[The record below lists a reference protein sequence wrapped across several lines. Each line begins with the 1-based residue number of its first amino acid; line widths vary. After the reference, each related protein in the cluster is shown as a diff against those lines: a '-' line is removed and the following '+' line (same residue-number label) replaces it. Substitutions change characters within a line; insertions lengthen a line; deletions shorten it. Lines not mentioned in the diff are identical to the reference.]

1 MMVRKL
7 CIVFLA
13 FYFSSRYA
21 QGEPFQAPS
30 YTINLDLRPEDRWVE
45 VTSKYAKYSPQIVA
59 FIRQNLPAD
68 LVPLVEKVAMYMD
81 EYFPAPFPAEMK
93 GVSKGLNLSLAD
105 TILINIMYDLTAFC
119 TSIVAQDKQGNIF
132 HGRNL
137 DYSFSEIL
145 RNVTFISKFQSKGN
159 MLGFQRDG

>member
-13 FYFSSRYA
+13 FYFGSGYA

-30 YTINLDLRPEDRWVE
+30 YTINLDLPPEDRWVD
-45 VTSKYAKYSPQIVA
+45 VTSKYAKYSPRIVA
-59 FIRQNLPAD
+59 FIREKLPAD
-68 LVPLVEKVAMYMD
+68 LVPLVEKVAKYMD

-119 TSIVAQDKQGNIF
+119 TSIVAQDKQGNIV
-132 HGRNL
+132 HSRNL
-137 DYSFSEIL
+137 DYSLSEIL
-145 RNVTFISKFQSKGN
+145 RSLTFISKFQSRGN
-159 MLGFQRDG
+159 IFF